1 MGSGS
6 IPTRTGGSGSRRSV
20 ASEVASETDTE
31 PYVYLY
37 APSFG
42 WPWFDLA
49 VGGGPFFVGPW
60 VHAPRHYS
68 GSYRHYGGY
77 PYYRGP
83 RTVGLAGARSRAAVS
98 RLGGTAAGRP
108 RVPWARATSP
118 RGRPGLCRPALCR
131 PARRRSYLQRCA
143 RELRLPGP
151 ARTCRPPLPLRG
163 TSLRPPTIA
172 APVMAP
178 RPDFGGHMGAPP
190 GGHFGGGP
198 HR

>member
-6 IPTRTGGSGSRRSV
+6 IPTRTGGFWVPAGSV

-42 WPWFDLA
+42 WSWFISPW
-49 VGGGPFFVGPW
+49 GGGPFFVGPW

-83 RTVGLAGARSRAAVS
+83 RTVGPGPFTPRPIGPRQVAPSSVGPRYVAPRPAPTYVGPRYVAPHAVAP
-98 RLGGTAAGRP
+98 GNFGYEGRP
-108 RVPWARATSP
+108 YVPPAPAAP
-118 RGRPGLCRPALCR
+118 RYVAPPA
-131 PARRRSYLQRCA
+131 YH
-143 RELRLPGP
+143 
-151 ARTCRPPLPLRG
+151 
-163 TSLRPPTIA
+163 A

-178 RPDFGGHMGAPP
+178 RPDFGGHMAAPP